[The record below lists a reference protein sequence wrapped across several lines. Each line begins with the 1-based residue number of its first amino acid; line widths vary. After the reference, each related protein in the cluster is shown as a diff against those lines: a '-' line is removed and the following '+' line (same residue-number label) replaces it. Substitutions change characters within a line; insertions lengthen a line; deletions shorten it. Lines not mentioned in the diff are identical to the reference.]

1 MVDKE
6 DLKLFISEMEDL
18 VQKTEEEI
26 MKLEENP
33 NNPKPLQEL
42 FFTFHTLKGLT
53 AMVGFDNVSRF
64 CHYFESFLE
73 KAKENKF
80 SKEKRDGFINLLFE
94 NFEILRTVLKRVK
107 KGDMSDIESNFLVDI
122 EETFKNFDNI
132 SGESLVQLSP
142 PDELLNKLDDP
153 KNHSYK
159 ISIRLEKTCVFK
171 RVRVFIIFRALNE
184 YGQIY
189 WTNPKPEIMEEGQIQ
204 QNFEVFYLSQ
214 KTVQETTQVLDEI
227 LEIENKVII
236 ELNSAEYKNSISE
249 YKTSWEKSLKLEIK
263 DESTLDENRE
273 EEVIDG
279 EDELHPEAEVDFKME
294 KITSLKVN
302 VEKVENLMNYFGEL
316 VILKNQINQ
325 ILQEIEERRVIRLLD
340 KMDKPLL
347 DIQEILFE
355 LKLVRV
361 ESTFRKYKRLVRDVA
376 RDTGKKVKFILEGI
390 NVEIDRKILEEL
402 NSPLVHILRNSVSHG
417 IEPPKRRKSKNKN
430 EIGTLKLKTSR
441 RAGSIYI
448 EIQDDGKGIDYDKIK
463 QKIIKKGL
471 YNSEEVKSLSK
482 DDLNQII
489 LMPGFS
495 TLSDVDIISG
505 RGMGLA
511 IVSEKIKEL
520 GGTFK
525 ISSEKD
531 KGTIMTLIVP
541 FTRAILKAQLM
552 KVNGDLFAIP
562 TENIDQVIIFNQN
575 LVEYDEEQVYYNFA
589 SQLVPMIQ
597 LDQYFNFISSGES
610 NITTNSDIK
619 IAVLC
624 KKDEFNSIV
633 IVVDELL
640 QQMDVVVKP
649 FKSSFSN
656 SHDILGSTITG
667 DGSICLIL
675 DVLTMMSSILNIN

>member
-1 MVDKE
+1 MKIRSTCKAIE
-6 DLKLFISEMEDL
+6 LHMPKYYNYLKDLTISE
-18 VQKTEEEI
+18 
-26 MKLEENP
+26 
-33 NNPKPLQEL
+33 
-42 FFTFHTLKGLT
+42 
-53 AMVGFDNVSRF
+53 
-64 CHYFESFLE
+64 
-73 KAKENKF
+73 
-80 SKEKRDGFINLLFE
+80 
-94 NFEILRTVLKRVK
+94 
-107 KGDMSDIESNFLVDI
+107 
-122 EETFKNFDNI
+122 
-132 SGESLVQLSP
+132 
-142 PDELLNKLDDP
+142 
-153 KNHSYK
+153 
-159 ISIRLEKTCVFK
+159 FK
-171 RVRVFIIFRALNE
+171 RVQLTHILLGHWQEFPTIQDLETHSTHSKSYFSTFIKLLKDRGVE
-184 YGQIY
+184 
-189 WTNPKPEIMEEGQIQ
+189 
-204 QNFEVFYLSQ
+204 
-214 KTVQETTQVLDEI
+214 QEKYFNW
-227 LEIENKVII
+227 ENS
-236 ELNSAEYKNSISE
+236 ENS
-249 YKTSWEKSLKLEIK
+249 
-263 DESTLDENRE
+263 
-273 EEVIDG
+273 
-279 EDELHPEAEVDFKME
+279 F
-294 KITSLKVN
+294 
-302 VEKVENLMNYFGEL
+302 
-316 VILKNQINQ
+316 IN
-325 ILQEIEERRVIRLLD
+325 ILQ
-340 KMDKPLL
+340 DKP
-347 DIQEILFE
+347 IPRSF
-355 LKLVRV
+355 
-361 ESTFRKYKRLVRDVA
+361 
-376 RDTGKKVKFILEGI
+376 G
-390 NVEIDRKILEEL
+390 KILEEL

-463 QKIIKKGL
+463 QKIIKNGL

-489 LMPGFS
+489 IMPGFS